1 MNVPKLKQSFNIKYQ
16 IFQDGKTI
24 VCYVTPMYCLSFL
37 KFFIDITEERINA
50 FEPIGLQFKG
60 VARFKEGDKFDI
72 EIGKKIAK
80 KKAMRAYFQYLK
92 RKYIPFFK
100 KMLEIVN
107 QRLAFMAQVDERI
120 EILTNEIKELTK

>member
-80 KKAMRAYFQYLK
+80 KESNESLFSVS
-92 RKYIPFFK
+92 K
-100 KMLEIVN
+100 KKVYSFL
-107 QRLAFMAQVDERI
+107 
-120 EILTNEIKELTK
+120 